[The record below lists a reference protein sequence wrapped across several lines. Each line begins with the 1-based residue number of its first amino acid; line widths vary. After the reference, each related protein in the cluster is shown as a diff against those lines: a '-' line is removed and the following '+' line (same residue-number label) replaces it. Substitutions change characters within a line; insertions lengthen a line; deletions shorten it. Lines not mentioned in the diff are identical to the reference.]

1 FSDPGPVF
9 HTIVSIKN
17 DGHYFCRAGGNRPDG
32 LNEPVTLKPHY
43 LSVLHPCIVWFEADI
58 VYEKGVLETALSYAY
73 TSVRDLPPDGN
84 ATFGIDCDGK
94 SVSRSAIARIEFL
107 QPGQM

>member
-32 LNEPVTLKPHY
+32 LNEPVTYYLPDVKPY
-43 LSVLHPCIVWFEADI
+43 PVL
-58 VYEKGVLETALSYAY
+58 
-73 TSVRDLPPDGN
+73 
-84 ATFGIDCDGK
+84 
-94 SVSRSAIARIEFL
+94 FL
-107 QPGQM
+107 QNQQRIYKVRKAVQAQFRSVQALHAKRFAYYG